1 MARLPIYEQQTSAKA
16 GRVTPQEMG
25 AGVGQAMGQMGS
37 EVADIGLKMKN
48 REDRIEMTTRARDLD
63 KKASELR
70 IAAQSMDMTRT
81 ETVDQFN
88 QELRGLA
95 DEAVGTFNGTGDNK
109 AAFKEQVENQIY
121 QYSKS
126 VREDQIKAQYKM
138 VNDDL
143 DAVGNDLAIEVM
155 YAPDMIDQILM
166 KADQRVDYWRDVWP
180 TTAGDDV
187 RNSIR
192 SNVIARGIDMLSNS
206 EDPAQVAKAKALMQD
221 PKYSQYL
228 DPEKSGRLGV
238 KIAVSEGKYSE
249 KIAKREKNL
258 REWQALGV
266 ELTPQKVAL
275 LADREIGSEGESILT
290 YTQLFGTPPPKM
302 AQRAFAMAR
311 MGEENA
317 RDRIMMNMNNLDSM
331 TDSERVGFIADVQ
344 KVFPSETRKN
354 DLGEWQVFPNPAL
367 RQVPQLARLM
377 GVDFGSSSFMP
388 ADGGPSMSGITSSSG
403 ASESVRLF
411 SNGQPVVGSPVPGS
425 TVELRD
431 SNGNTLG
438 FSPVDERGMWSMT
451 DKPRPGASG
460 SWDESPVASG
470 PARPAGET
478 RIFQRLRSTGGV
490 AGVKALAAE
499 SPIVGEYTRGIRGT
513 QKALQDRPIISGWV
527 NNTVAALRENQR
539 YPAEGERKAL
549 MEEVGKLKD
558 LWNNPEAAQDT
569 AYGIFK
575 TLQSRKEQLL
585 KISNSTDLEVSVKN
599 DARANVKFID
609 GILQNLSIV
618 EADTD
623 ADLKKAV
630 ENKELYVGD
639 VFFRADGR
647 KKVMSPEFYDK
658 LMGGAKK

>member
-1 MARLPIYEQQTSAKA
+1 MARLPIYEQQTSAKT

-37 EVADIGLKMKN
+37 VVADIGMKMKN
-48 REDRIEMTTRARDLD
+48 REDRIEMTTRARDVD

-70 IAAQSMDMTRT
+70 VAAQSMDLTRT
-81 ETVDQFN
+81 ETVEQFEN
-88 QELRGLA
+88 ELRGIA
-95 DEAVGTFNGTGDNK
+95 DEAVSTFNGTGDNK
-109 AAFKEQVENQIY
+109 AAFREQIENQVY

-155 YAPDMIDQILM
+155 YAPDMMDQILA
-166 KADQRVDYWRDVWP
+166 KADQRVDYWKDVWP
-180 TTAGDDV
+180 TTAGEDV
-187 RNSIR
+187 KNSIR
-192 SNVIARGIDMLSNS
+192 STVISRGIDMLSNS

-238 KIAVSEGKYSE
+238 KIAVSEGKYNE
-249 KIAKREKNL
+249 KIAKREQNL
-258 REWQALGV
+258 IRWQALGV

-275 LADREIGSEGESILT
+275 LGDLEVGNEGEAILR
-290 YTQLFGTPPPKM
+290 YTQLFGPPTPKM
-302 AQRAFAMAR
+302 AQQAFAMAK
-311 MGEENA
+311 GNEENA

-354 DLGEWQVFPNPAL
+354 ELGEWQVFPNPAL

-377 GVDFGSSSFMP
+377 GVDFGGSSVMP

-431 SNGNTLG
+431 SSGNTLG

-478 RIFQRLRSTGGV
+478 RIFQRLRSAGGV

-499 SPIVGEYTRGIRGT
+499 SPIVGEYARGISGT
-513 QKALQDRPIISGWV
+513 EKALQDRPIISGWV

-647 KKVMSPEFYDK
+647 KRVLTPEVYDK
-658 LMGGAKK
+658 LIGGAKK